1 VVTPTSSGVR
11 VPWSTVLVGVLGLGL
26 FVVSVRQVGW
36 GTIEASVRGVGLW
49 LAVVVALGLLRM
61 VLRSRAWVVCAR
73 QVDAAHALPLGVALE
88 ATIISDALGN
98 LTPLGL
104 LASEP
109 TKIVLARRHLP
120 TLVSL
125 ISVTVENVLYTVSVL
140 GMLLVGVWVL
150 LQRADV
156 PVLLERM
163 GEAVVVLSVGGGLV
177 AVWAFRA
184 RPAVLSW
191 LAARLARGPAS
202 RLAASDVA
210 RLEGHLY
217 DVIHWPLARLLA
229 LAAWEAGFHVAAV
242 AEVWVI
248 LRAIPGVSEFTL
260 ADAFVLEAAGR
271 FITVAFKFV
280 PYRLG
285 VDEVGSGSVAQ
296 VLGLGAPVGVAL
308 AIVRR
313 VRILLING
321 IGMALM
327 ARRSARVQ

>member
-1 VVTPTSSGVR
+1 MVTPAQPRPRLSWTTLLVR
-11 VPWSTVLVGVLGLGL
+11 LLGLAL

-36 GTIEASVRGVGLW
+36 ATLEASVRGVGVAL
-49 LAVVVALGLLRM
+49 LPVVVLGLLRM
-61 VLRSRAWVVCAR
+61 AMRSRAWVLCAG
-73 QVDAAHALPLGVALE
+73 QVDGTRPLPFGVAFE

-109 TKIVLARRHLP
+109 TKVVLARRHVP

-125 ISVTVENVLYTVSVL
+125 VSVTVENVLYTVSVL

-150 LQRADV
+150 LQRAGV
-156 PVLLERM
+156 PPLLERM
-163 GEAVVVLSVGGGLV
+163 GEAVVALSVVGAVV
-177 AVWAFRA
+177 AAWAFRT

-191 LAARLARGPAS
+191 LARRLARGPAS
-202 RLAASDVA
+202 RLASQDVA
-210 RLEGHLY
+210 HLETQLY
-217 DVIHWPLARLLA
+217 DVIGWPGARLLHV
-229 LAAWEAGFHVAAV
+229 AAWEAAFHVAAV

-248 LRAIPGVSEFTL
+248 LRAMPGVGDVRL

-296 VLGLGAPVGVAL
+296 VLGLGAPSGVAL

-321 IGMALM
+321 LGMALM
-327 ARRSARVQ
+327 ARRSARLQ

>member
-1 VVTPTSSGVR
+1 
-11 VPWSTVLVGVLGLGL
+11 
-26 FVVSVRQVGW
+26 VVSVRQVGW

>member
-1 VVTPTSSGVR
+1 VVTPSQSPQR
-11 VPWSTVLVGVLGLGL
+11 LSWSTIVVGLLGLGL
-26 FVVSVRQVGW
+26 FVASVRQVGW
-36 GTIEASVRGVGLW
+36 ATIEASVRGVGLW
-49 LAVVVALGLLRM
+49 LVVVVGLGVLRM
-61 VLRSRAWVVCAR
+61 GLRSRAWMLCAR
-73 QVDAAHALPLGVALE
+73 QIDEARPLPFGAALE
-88 ATIISDALGN
+88 AIIISDALGN

-109 TKIVLARRHLP
+109 TRIVLARRHLD

-125 ISVTVENVLYTVSVL
+125 ISVTVENVLYTASVL
-140 GMLLVGVWVL
+140 GMLLMGVWVL

-156 PVLLERM
+156 PPLLQRM
-163 GEAVVVLSVGGGLV
+163 GEAVVVLSVLSGLV

-191 LAARLARGPAS
+191 LAAA
-202 RLAASDVA
+202 DVA
-210 RLEGHLY
+210 TLEGQLY
-217 DVIHWPLARLLA
+217 DVIRWPSARLLTI
-229 LAAWEAGFHVAAV
+229 AAWEAAFHVAAV

-248 LRAIPGVSEFTL
+248 LQAIPGLAAFTL

-296 VLGLGAPVGVAL
+296 VLGLGAPTGVAL

-321 IGMALM
+321 VGMALL
-327 ARRSARVQ
+327 ARRSARGQ

>member
-1 VVTPTSSGVR
+1 MVTPSQSPQR
-11 VPWSTVLVGVLGLGL
+11 LSWSTIVVGLLGLGL
-26 FVVSVRQVGW
+26 FVASVRQVGW
-36 GTIEASVRGVGLW
+36 ATIEASVRGVGLW
-49 LAVVVALGLLRM
+49 LVVVVGLGVLRM
-61 VLRSRAWVVCAR
+61 ALRSRAWMLCAR
-73 QVDAAHALPLGVALE
+73 QIDEARPLPFGTALE
-88 ATIISDALGN
+88 AIIISDALGN

-109 TKIVLARRHLP
+109 TRIVLARRHLD

-125 ISVTVENVLYTVSVL
+125 ISVTVENVLYTASVL
-140 GMLLVGVWVL
+140 GMLLMGVWVL

-156 PVLLERM
+156 PPLLERM
-163 GEAVVVLSVGGGLV
+163 GEAVVVLSVLSGLV

-191 LAARLARGPAS
+191 LARRLARGPAS
-202 RLAASDVA
+202 RLAAADVA
-210 RLEGHLY
+210 TLEGQLY
-217 DVIHWPLARLLA
+217 DVIRWPSGRLLTI
-229 LAAWEAGFHVAAV
+229 AAWEAAFHVAAV

-248 LRAIPGVSEFTL
+248 LQAIPGLAAFTL

-296 VLGLGAPVGVAL
+296 VLGLGAPTGVAL

-321 IGMALM
+321 VGMALL
-327 ARRSARVQ
+327 ARRSARGQ

>member
-1 VVTPTSSGVR
+1 MVTPTPPRVR
-11 VPWSTVLVGVLGLGL
+11 VPGSTLLVGLLGLSL
-26 FVVSVRQVGW
+26 FVLSVRQVGW

-49 LAVVVALGLLRM
+49 LTAVVALGLLRM
-61 VLRSRAWVVCAR
+61 VLRSRAWVLCAR

-163 GEAVVVLSVGGGLV
+163 GEVVVVLTVGGGLV

-202 RLAASDVA
+202 RLAAHDVA
-210 RLEGHLY
+210 QLEGHLY
-217 DVIHWPLARLLA
+217 DVIHWPSARLVA
-229 LAAWEAGFHVAAV
+229 LAGWEAAFHVAAV
-242 AEVWVI
+242 TEVWVI
-248 LRAIPGVSEFTL
+248 LQAMPGVSAFTL

>member
-1 VVTPTSSGVR
+1 MVAPTSSRVR
-11 VPWSTVLVGVLGLGL
+11 LSWSTLLVGLLGLGL
-26 FVVSVRQVGW
+26 FVISVRQVGW
-36 GTIEASVRGVGLW
+36 ASIEASVRGVGLW
-49 LAVVVALGLLRM
+49 LAAVVALGVLRM
-61 VLRSRAWVVCAR
+61 ALRSRAWVLCAR
-73 QVDAAHALPLGVALE
+73 QIDSVHALPFGVAFE

-109 TKIVLARRHLP
+109 TKIVLARRHVP

-125 ISVTVENVLYTVSVL
+125 ISVTVENVLYTASVL
-140 GMLLVGVWVL
+140 GMLLIGVWVL
-150 LQRADV
+150 LQRAEM
-156 PVLLERM
+156 PPLLERM
-163 GEAVVVLSVGGGLV
+163 GEAVVLLSVAGGFA

-202 RLAASDVA
+202 RLAAQDVA
-210 RLEGHLY
+210 ALEGQLY
-217 DVIHWPLARLLA
+217 DVVRWPSARLLA
-229 LAAWEAGFHVAAV
+229 IAGWEAAFHVAAV

-248 LRAIPGVSEFTL
+248 LQAMPGVTGVSL
-260 ADAFVLEAAGR
+260 AEAFVLEAAGR

-285 VDEVGSGSVAQ
+285 VDELGSGSVAQ

-321 IGMALM
+321 VGIALM
-327 ARRSARVQ
+327 ARRSARGQ